1 MNKKIV
7 LIMVLLTLAMSFYA
21 CGEQKAT
28 DQPSDNETTE
38 SSAGLEW
45 PSQYMS
51 TLPAPDSKITSIGK
65 LKGTE
70 TIAEG
75 DTTTQPSSV
84 NVVMNEMTKEEAT
97 AYYDKIKSAGFVINT
112 DQNDK
117 DQILLTGTLNDADA
131 NPFLFSYTPEDGMG
145 NVSITIMKGV

>member
-1 MNKKIV
+1 MKKVLAIV
-7 LIMVLLTLAMSFYA
+7 LALVLVMSFYA
-21 CGEQKAT
+21 CGGEKTAETET
-28 DQPSDNETTE
+28 DQEATE
-38 SSAGLEW
+38 SVAGLDW

-51 TLPAPDSKITSIGK
+51 VLPAPDSKITSIDK

-70 TIAEG
+70 TIEEG

-97 AYYDKIKSAGFVINT
+97 AYYDKIKGAGFIINT

-117 DQILLTGTLNDADA
+117 DQILLVGTLNDADA
-131 NPFLFSYTPEDGMG
+131 NPFLFSYRVEDGFG